1 MEEIESL
8 LFLSSHLLY
17 PFRWGKGG
25 VMIGIGGEWQKD
37 GREGKRSGDVLTLN
51 MGVIRPASSRLPY
64 IASETIYCN

>member
-1 MEEIESL
+1 
-8 LFLSSHLLY
+8 
-17 PFRWGKGG
+17 
-25 VMIGIGGEWQKD
+25 MIGIGGEWQKD